1 MIRKTTAVAFAIS
14 FAMALV
20 ISSCSPDS
28 PKMQA
33 KPDLTNEKVVKDND
47 YMVRDPKVD
56 ILFVVDNSGSMDAHQ
71 KNLAAN
77 VGRFI
82 SAFFN
87 RISIDYHIGV
97 LSTDMDGGI
106 TGKCCGRLIGS
117 PLFIDKLTPGPEK
130 DLAARL
136 ILGTVGSGTERSFD
150 PVIAALSPPLDT
162 TVNFGFLRPDA
173 HLAVIFITDAEDQS
187 KESSVALYDH
197 LLKIKGKR
205 EKILAY
211 GAIIPSGYSDPQCGR
226 DEYNREPLLIEQFLS
241 MTINKGTNIFNL
253 CAPDFGDKLASV
265 AEDLA
270 KQVSNTIYLSRAPIV
285 STLKVFYGTQEI
297 PSDAEYGWSFDAELN
312 AIHLGAK
319 LELDPAQPDG
329 TKIRVDFEAAS
340 YTQQ

>member
-1 MIRKTTAVAFAIS
+1 MMTSKLKVS
-14 FAMALV
+14 GLVLLALA

-28 PKMQA
+28 PKLQA
-33 KPDLTNEKVVKDND
+33 RPDLTNEKVIKDND

-77 VGRFI
+77 VGRFVA
-82 SAFFN
+82 AFFN
-87 RISIDYHIGV
+87 RVSIDYHIGV
-97 LSTDMDGGI
+97 LSTDMDGGLA
-106 TGKCCGRLIGS
+106 GKCCGRLIGNPIFVDRSTSS
-117 PLFIDKLTPGPEK
+117 PEA

-136 ILGTVGSGTERSFD
+136 VLGTVGSGTEKSFD
-150 PVIAALSPPLDT
+150 PVIAALSSPLDT
-162 TVNFGFLRPDA
+162 TVNVGFLRPDA

-187 KESSVALYDH
+187 KESSVSLYDH

-211 GAIIPSGYSDPQCGR
+211 GAIIPSGYNDPQCGR
-226 DEYNREPLLIEQFLS
+226 DEYNREPKLIEQFLD
-241 MTINKGTNIFNL
+241 MTINRGNNVFNL
-253 CAPDFGDKLASV
+253 CALDFGDKLAQV

-285 STLKVFYGTQEI
+285 STIRVFYGTQEI

-312 AIHLGAK
+312 AIYLGKK
-319 LELDPAQPDG
+319 LVLDPNQPAG

>member
-1 MIRKTTAVAFAIS
+1 MMNKRTKAIVLGMLS
-14 FAMALV
+14 LV

-33 KPDLTNEKVVKDND
+33 VPDLTNEKVVKDND

-56 ILFVVDNSGSMDAHQ
+56 ILFVVDSSGSMDGHQ

-87 RISIDYHIGV
+87 RVTIDYHIGV
-97 LSTDMDGGI
+97 LSTDMDFGFSS
-106 TGKCCGRLIGS
+106 KCCGRLLGD
-117 PLFIDKLTPGPEK
+117 PAFIDKSTPSPGT

-136 ILGTVGSGTERSFD
+136 IVGTNGSGVERSFD
-150 PVIAALSPPLDT
+150 PVIAALSSPLDT
-162 TVNFGFLRPDA
+162 TANVGFLRPDA

-187 KESSVALYDH
+187 KNSGIALYDH
-197 LLKIKGKR
+197 LLKLKGKR

-211 GAIIPSGYSDPQCGR
+211 GAVIPSGYNDSVCGR
-226 DEYNREPLLIEQFLS
+226 DEYGKEPRLIEQFLT
-241 MTINKGTNIFNL
+241 MTINKGNNIFNL
-253 CAPDFGDKLASV
+253 CAHDFGDKLAKV

-270 KQVSNTIYLSRAPIV
+270 KQVSNTIYLSRAPII
-285 STLKVFYGTQEI
+285 STIRVFFGTQEI
-297 PSDAEYGWSFDAELN
+297 PSDPIYGWSFDAELN
-312 AIHLGAK
+312 AIYLGSK
-319 LELDPAQPDG
+319 IELDPTQPDG

-340 YTQQ
+340 YTRK